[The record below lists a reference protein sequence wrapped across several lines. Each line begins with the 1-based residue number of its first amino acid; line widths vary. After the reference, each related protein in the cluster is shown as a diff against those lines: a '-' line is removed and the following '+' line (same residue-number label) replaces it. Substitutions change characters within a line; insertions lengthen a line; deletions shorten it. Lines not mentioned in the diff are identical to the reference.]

1 MICDVVS
8 RAALGSVE
16 GSGHHCSAVS
26 DNFIRVYPSHEPDK
40 CTMQVLR
47 GSSRGTRDRLTV
59 SSVWELFAI
68 EEPGASELN
77 REACEAWKAAAML
90 AYSQLV

>member
-1 MICDVVS
+1 MHHASVS
-8 RAALGSVE
+8 RIFAG
-16 GSGHHCSAVS
+16 
-26 DNFIRVYPSHEPDK
+26 D
-40 CTMQVLR
+40 T
-47 GSSRGTRDRLTV
+47 RLTV

-77 REACEAWKAAAML
+77 REACEAWKAAAIL